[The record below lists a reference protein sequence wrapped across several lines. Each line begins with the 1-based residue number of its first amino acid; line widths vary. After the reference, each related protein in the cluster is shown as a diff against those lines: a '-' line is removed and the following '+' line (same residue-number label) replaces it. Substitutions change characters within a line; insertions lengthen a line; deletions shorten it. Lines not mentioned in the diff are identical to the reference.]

1 MPPVRVKSRPLPQ
14 ADAGLRTPSPFGSS
28 RLVRFG
34 PDLPDIAAEDS
45 FRDVV
50 KKISTYVRCPVFM
63 EESMTHHPP
72 GLDAVSAPAP
82 R

>member
-34 PDLPDIAAEDS
+34 PDLPDIAAGDS

-50 KKISTYVRCPVFM
+50 KKISTYVRC
-63 EESMTHHPP
+63 S
-72 GLDAVSAPAP
+72 VSRRNP
-82 R
+82 